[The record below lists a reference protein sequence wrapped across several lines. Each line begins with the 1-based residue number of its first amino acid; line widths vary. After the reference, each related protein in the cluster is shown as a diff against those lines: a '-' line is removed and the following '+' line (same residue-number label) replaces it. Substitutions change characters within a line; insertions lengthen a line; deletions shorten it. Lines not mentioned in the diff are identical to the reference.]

1 MTKLIIETEIDL
13 DEIGYDISKNGGSF
27 DRAMKKIAEQEV
39 VKRVTEKVISTISE
53 EQINNLAGRVKQNIE
68 EKVEKKMLSLLEEDL
83 VLMDRWG
90 KKIFVGSV
98 EDYIK
103 QEIDQKMTAG
113 VDSQGKKI
121 SNACGSQQ
129 TWLEWYVS
137 SQTKN
142 SCDRMYRRAEEIIDK
157 NMKDLI
163 HNAFFKAKQDTMRGE
178 ILKHLASVG
187 VVTE

>member
-13 DEIGYDISKNGGSF
+13 GEIGYDVSENGGSL
-27 DRAMKKIAEQEV
+27 DRALKEIAEQEV

-53 EQINNLAGRVKQNIE
+53 EQINNLADRVKQNIE

-103 QEIDQKMTAG
+103 QEIDQK
-113 VDSQGKKI
+113 
-121 SNACGSQQ
+121 
-129 TWLEWYVS
+129 
-137 SQTKN
+137 
-142 SCDRMYRRAEEIIDK
+142 
-157 NMKDLI
+157 
-163 HNAFFKAKQDTMRGE
+163 
-178 ILKHLASVG
+178 
-187 VVTE
+187 TEHS